1 MPLFMLSILTIV
13 DIGLYSR
20 MMPILTIIPLIV
32 SDIKTRRIKVR
43 ELFFYGI
50 MALIAGWFDGGWHD
64 VLRNIAGNICTLI
77 FLGILITSYLYLRRL
92 PVLQSVGCGDIFFL
106 LTSSPLFT
114 PMDFIRFLIIACFI
128 SLVWWFCLTHHRRVT
143 VPFVGTAGI
152 TLIGVQCFNWIRIWL
167 Q

>member
-50 MALIAGWFDGGWHD
+50 MALIAGWF
-64 VLRNIAGNICTLI
+64 
-77 FLGILITSYLYLRRL
+77 
-92 PVLQSVGCGDIFFL
+92 
-106 LTSSPLFT
+106 
-114 PMDFIRFLIIACFI
+114 
-128 SLVWWFCLTHHRRVT
+128 
-143 VPFVGTAGI
+143 
-152 TLIGVQCFNWIRIWL
+152 
-167 Q
+167 